1 MSDIATPVVGVKP
14 DDLTVLAD
22 GNGNART
29 WKFFVEKIK
38 TVWRRGAGDFISCG
52 QYLIQAKD
60 ELQSDAYS
68 AMLKK
73 LYFDA
78 SVAKKLSCIAKNAT
92 LGAHVHQLPPCWSTL
107 YEFSKFD
114 DDLLKA
120 KLADGTIHPGMQ
132 RREAIAL
139 RKPEGSQQN
148 VEDRDAEAEP
158 ATNNSSAISK
168 LSASWKACSIE
179 QRRDFLD
186 RLGRNGLCG
195 AMSEKLRAEFQDA
208 MNGATIAGASES
220 GPFAIYATDKLH
232 CALRCAE
239 QQHPDQEG
247 LIQMAAALG
256 CIAKKASAKGITRSR
271 IVVAEGKPRR
281 K

>member
-22 GNGNART
+22 DIGTTNART
-29 WKFFVEKIK
+29 CKFFADKINWI
-38 TVWRRGAGDFISCG
+38 WRRGAGDFIGCG

-73 LYFDA
+73 LHFDP

-107 YEFSKFD
+107 YELSKLD
-114 DDLLKA
+114 DDFLKA

-132 RREAIAL
+132 RRAAIAL
-139 RKPEGSQQN
+139 RKPEGTQQN
-148 VEDRDAEAEP
+148 AEDRGAEAEP

-179 QRRDFLD
+179 QRRAFLD
-186 RLGRNGLCG
+186 KLGVPAFAGDVRKTQGEISGRHERHRDRRRLRIWALCNLRHRQ
-195 AMSEKLRAEFQDA
+195 APLRA
-208 MNGATIAGASES
+208 
-220 GPFAIYATDKLH
+220 
-232 CALRCAE
+232 ALR
-239 QQHPDQEG
+239 
-247 LIQMAAALG
+247 
-256 CIAKKASAKGITRSR
+256 
-271 IVVAEGKPRR
+271 
-281 K
+281 

>member
-1 MSDIATPVVGVKP
+1 VTHIDAASPYVKAEEH
-14 DDLTVLAD
+14 TD

-29 WKFFVEKIK
+29 WTVFVEKIN
-38 TVWRRGAGDFISCG
+38 TVWRRGAGDFIGCG

-60 ELQSDAYS
+60 ELQSDAYR

-73 LYFDA
+73 LHFDP

-92 LGAHVHQLPPCWSTL
+92 LSAHVHQLPPCWSTL
-107 YEFSKFD
+107 YELSKLD
-114 DDLLKA
+114 DDFLKA

-132 RREAIAL
+132 RRAVIAL
-139 RKPEGSQQN
+139 RKPAGTQQN
-148 VEDRDAEAEP
+148 AEDRGAEAES

-195 AMSEKLRAEFQDA
+195 AMSEKLKTEFQDA
-208 MNGATIAGASES
+208 MNGATIVAPLNLSPSQFTPPTSSTA
-220 GPFAIYATDKLH
+220 
-232 CALRCAE
+232 RCAALSSSI
-239 QQHPDQEG
+239 
-247 LIQMAAALG
+247 LI
-256 CIAKKASAKGITRSR
+256 KK
-271 IVVAEGKPRR
+271 V
-281 K
+281 